1 MTPRSLALSVCLAA
15 LVAAPACR
23 KKQVDLPP
31 GATPTI
37 AFSSTR
43 IPLGSP
49 VEVTYK
55 FQVAQGA
62 TFDDNYIVL
71 VHFLDSDDEL
81 MWTDDHQPPVPTSTW
96 KPGQTIEYKRT
107 MFAPIYRYVG
117 QASVHIGLYSP
128 KTSKRL
134 PLAGRV
140 ERPARIQGGDSA
152 AAALRERVPAV
163 QDGWHPA
170 ETAANNSAVEW
181 QWTKKSATSPS
192 GIRRS
197 DIPYTQTIRERIEPQ
212 VVTEGQRPAESSD
225 PRVTPHVEFVHKT
238 P

>member
-31 GATPTI
+31 VATPTI
-37 AFSSTR
+37 TFASTR

-117 QASVHIGLYSP
+117 QATVHIGLYSP

-134 PLAGRV
+134 QLAG
-140 ERPARIQGGDSA
+140 ESNGQLEYKA
-152 AAALRERVPAV
+152 ASIHAVAAPGERVPAV
-163 QDGWHPA
+163 QA
-170 ETAANNSAVEW
+170 TAGRLRPPRTTPPSNGSGRR
-181 QWTKKSATSPS
+181 SRRRSLS
-192 GIRRS
+192 GIQRSRVRSTSTQTTRERTPSRRS
-197 DIPYTQTIRERIEPQ
+197 
-212 VVTEGQRPAESSD
+212 
-225 PRVTPHVEFVHKT
+225 
-238 P
+238 